1 MYFMLGNIAFE
12 PVNLT
17 EFSEQHTT
25 EFARTRC
32 AKRQTSFTSDGRK
45 AK

>member
-17 EFSEQHTT
+17 EFSEQHTA
-25 EFARTRC
+25 EFAEHAVLKANLVYKRW
-32 AKRQTSFTSDGRK
+32 AKS
-45 AK
+45 